1 MVFTMKLALVQ
12 MAIAQQQPRKN
23 AKKIERFI
31 QNAKAKSVHVIV
43 FPEDCLTGSVRNRSD
58 LIDHDGT
65 YKRFFQNLAK
75 KYNIDIVTGSFIET
89 NGNNYNTCYY
99 IDANGR
105 AIARYRKINLW
116 LSERE
121 HVNSGKDVIVFNTKY
136 GKASIAICWDLV
148 NPLIFRTMAKKHVKI
163 VYCPSYWSSAGISN
177 FNIEKNN
184 INALCHARALE
195 NELMI
200 AYVNAAGKRA
210 KNDELIGHS
219 QVVVP
224 IKGAIARLN
233 HNKEKMLVV
242 DADLGILKR
251 ANKVYKIRDDIVK

>member
-1 MVFTMKLALVQ
+1 MKLALVQ
-12 MAIAQQQPRKN
+12 MEIAQQQPEKN
-23 AKKIERFI
+23 RKKIELFI
-31 QNAKAKSVHVIV
+31 KSAKAKKVHVIV

-58 LIDHDGT
+58 LIDRNGKH
-65 YKRFFQNLAK
+65 KRFFQNLAK
-75 KYNIDIVTGSFIET
+75 KYKIDIVTGSFIET

-105 AIARYRKINLW
+105 TIARYRKINLW

-121 HVNSGKDVIVFNTKY
+121 HVNSGQDVIAFNTKY
-136 GKASIAICWDLV
+136 GKVSIAICWDLV
-148 NPLIFRTMAKKHVKI
+148 NPLIFRTMAKKRVQI

-177 FNIEKNN
+177 FEIEKNN

-195 NELMI
+195 NELVI
-200 AYVNAAGKRA
+200 AYANAAGKRA

-233 HNKEKMLVV
+233 HNKEKMIVV
-242 DADLGILKR
+242 DVNLDILKR
-251 ANKVYKIRDDIVK
+251 ANEVYKIRDDITKQ